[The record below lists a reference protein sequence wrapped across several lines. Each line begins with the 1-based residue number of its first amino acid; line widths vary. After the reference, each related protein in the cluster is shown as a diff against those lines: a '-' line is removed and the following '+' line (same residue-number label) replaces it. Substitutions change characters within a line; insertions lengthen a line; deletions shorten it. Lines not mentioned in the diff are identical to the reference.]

1 MYKKIV
7 YAFAAFS
14 MLSIAA
20 ICYHVISQ
28 KPPAEQQQM
37 DFTTEAYV
45 PGVTD
50 TMLGGGGSCTMIDEW
65 FYGGHK
71 WYYFSIGGCD
81 FVAITQIGVSPII
94 TGGGGGSADTLSR
107 SNDTIFY
114 ANSYVDLSDMRTSVS
129 TPSPGTYNIDVGGSS
144 YPISTGPSSQANN
157 LLAAGSDGKPY
168 LPLDS
173 VPGSAGG
180 GGCEIFTFS
189 SSGTFTIPDSA
200 VVVEVHLIGGGGG
213 GGGGASRSS
222 SFDRDGGTGGSGGQ
236 HVWYS
241 YSADDLGGSGTN
253 ISITIGA
260 GGTGGTGES
269 AQDAGDATNG
279 SDGSSSTFG
288 NYLIAYNGKGG
299 GKGTTASNTASAVSF
314 GGFSSG
320 VGGYGGWYGAGAIS
334 GEAGGTS
341 SYAAAG
347 GGGGRHAAG
356 GSAGIGG
363 VGLKSAYNSRTGPA
377 AGVSATAGTFDGGGG
392 GNASGN
398 GGNGSRGGGGGG
410 GGGSSSVGGNGG
422 AGGNGYCWI
431 YVYKD

>member
-7 YAFAAFS
+7 YAFAVFS

-81 FVAITQIGVSPII
+81 FVAITQIGVSPIV
-94 TGGGGGSADTLSR
+94 TGGVGGSADTLSR

-157 LLAAGSDGKPY
+157 LLATGSDGKPY
-168 LPLDS
+168 LPMDS
-173 VPGSAGG
+173 IPGSTGG
-180 GGCEIFTFS
+180 GGCDVYTFT
-189 SSGTFTIPDSA
+189 SSGTFTVPDGA
-200 VVVEVHLIGGGGG
+200 VIIEVHITGGGGG
-213 GGGGASRSS
+213 GGGGRCSS
-222 SFDRDGGTGGSGGQ
+222 SAFGLNGGAGGAGAQHTWFTYDTTQIGGP
-236 HVWYS
+236 
-241 YSADDLGGSGTN
+241 GTN

-260 GGTGGTGES
+260 GGAGGNGES
-269 AQDAGDATNG
+269 GQDVGDQTVG
-279 SDGSSSTFG
+279 SAGSSSTFG
-288 NYLIAYNGKGG
+288 NYLVALGGNGGSSG
-299 GKGTTASNTASAVSF
+299 NNTTSVTAF
-314 GGFSSG
+314 GGFSPGTGGSG
-320 VGGYGGWYGAGAIS
+320 AWYGASIQNAGS
-334 GEAGGTS
+334 GGSAT
-341 SYAAAG
+341 YAPG
-347 GGGGRHAAG
+347 GGGGGKYGTG
-356 GSAGIGG
+356 GSAGTGS
-363 VGLKSAYNSRTGPA
+363 VGLSKVFNSRTVTAVYSSA
-377 AGVSATAGTFDGGGG
+377 AAGTFNGGGG
-392 GNASGN
+392 GNSSSV
-398 GGNGSRGGGGGG
+398 GGTGSRGGGGGG
-410 GGGSSSVGGNGG
+410 GGGSSSAAGNGG
-422 AGGNGYCWI
+422 AGGSGYCWI
-431 YVYKD
+431 YVYKG